1 MTLACLVNMKR
12 DRSRDKREPG
22 NDTGRTAAPAPEPTG
37 GSPVD
42 HTGDRDYLAERRAAE
57 GRRDDERR

>member
-1 MTLACLVNMKR
+1 MKR
-12 DRSRDKREPG
+12 DPSRDKRAPR

-42 HTGDRDYLAERRAAE
+42 HTGDRDYLAEKRAAE